1 MQPLRP
7 NTLDVSI
14 ADRATPGPADRF
26 VELGNAEVRNRAQSA
41 TWQQA
46 LQSAIR
52 SVDDLLNALALRA
65 EDLPALDRDSPF
77 PLLVP
82 QEFVR
87 RMKPGD
93 PQDPLLLQV
102 LPLAAERKPAAG
114 YVVDPVGDGPCET
127 VSGML
132 HKYPGRVLL
141 IASGMCAVH
150 CRYCFRRHYPYETSP
165 KGMEAW
171 QPAWDAIAA
180 DDSLEEVILSGGDP
194 LSVGNAR
201 LIQWIET
208 IEGIGHIKRLRIH
221 TRFPVMIPARIDSG
235 LCERL
240 QQSRLAVWMVLHINH
255 PNEIDDDVVSAVER
269 LRRSGVSLLNQAV
282 LLRGINDRLEV
293 QRALCQ
299 RLVNIGVQPYY
310 LHQLD
315 PVEGASHFECDSDLG
330 VRLVRELR
338 ETLSGY
344 AVPRFVQEIPGRN
357 SKTLLE

>member
-1 MQPLRP
+1 
-7 NTLDVSI
+7 
-14 ADRATPGPADRF
+14 
-26 VELGNAEVRNRAQSA
+26 
-41 TWQQA
+41 
-46 LQSAIR
+46 
-52 SVDDLLNALALRA
+52 
-65 EDLPALDRDSPF
+65 
-77 PLLVP
+77 
-82 QEFVR
+82 
-87 RMKPGD
+87 
-93 PQDPLLLQV
+93 
-102 LPLAAERKPAAG
+102 
-114 YVVDPVGDGPCET
+114 
-127 VSGML
+127 
-132 HKYPGRVLL
+132 
-141 IASGMCAVH
+141 
-150 CRYCFRRHYPYETSP
+150 
-165 KGMEAW
+165 
-171 QPAWDAIAA
+171 
-180 DDSLEEVILSGGDP
+180 
-194 LSVGNAR
+194 
-201 LIQWIET
+201 
-208 IEGIGHIKRLRIH
+208 
-221 TRFPVMIPARIDSG
+221 MIPARIDSG